1 MGVGP
6 WSMLVCL
13 TVSGAGLLVARPL
26 LGAPQVKKATS
37 QAELLQPTR
46 KLERVPG
53 TTMGGRFVELPQAGG
68 PVVRDNETGRVWQ
81 RAPGASKYAF
91 AAAKAA
97 CDSKVLGGYSDWRL
111 PRIEELKGL
120 MSGPLEAPL
129 PEGHPFTVSGTY
141 WSSTET
147 SEAGAL
153 QILAFNGNMFHDM
166 KTSQHAA
173 WCVRGGGDTAY
184 PNSNPRFQV
193 VGPDVEDTQTGRVWK
208 RQPTSFGGWHA
219 VRLDCRGHGAG
230 WRLPTIAELTGLVDM
245 NAAETK
251 LPPGHPFLNAWAP
264 YDQRPT
270 WSNDS
275 SSISAAATLRFA
287 DGVVGGTDKATP
299 EGMSRCIKMD
309 LGAAWPLGPVGRFA
323 LRLGDAAVLDQ
334 ETRLLWERA
343 PTASGVQYPDA
354 AAACA
359 GKSIAGVG
367 GWRLPTLVE
376 ITTLVDRDITSGAK
390 LPAGHPFVGI
400 VAGDYW
406 TTTPHSSDMKTMD
419 FGNGL
424 PGHMSKMGGH
434 LYGWCV
440 RAEP

>member
-1 MGVGP
+1 MGVRR
-6 WSMLVCL
+6 WSVLVSL
-13 TVSGAGLLVARPL
+13 TVGSAGLVVASPL
-26 LGAPQVKKATS
+26 LAAPKLTKQTTPQV
-37 QAELLQPTR
+37 EVQPAR
-46 KLERVPG
+46 KLEPAAG
-53 TTMGGRFVELPQAGG
+53 TGGGRFAVLPQAGG
-68 PVVRDNETGRVWQ
+68 PVVRDNQSGRMWL
-81 RAPGASKYAF
+81 RAPGTSKYGF

-97 CDSKVLGGYSDWRL
+97 CDAKVVGGYDDWRL

-120 MSGPLEAPL
+120 LAGPVEAPL
-129 PEGHPFTVSGTY
+129 PAGHPFTVSGTY

-147 SEAGAL
+147 SDTGAL
-153 QILAFNGNMFHDM
+153 QILVFNGNMFHDM
-166 KTSQHAA
+166 KTSELGA
-173 WCVRGGGDTAY
+173 WCVRGGGDTSY
-184 PNSNPRFQV
+184 PNSNPRFHV
-193 VGPDVEDTQTGRVWK
+193 IGADVEDAQTGRLWK
-208 RQPTSFGGWHA
+208 RQPTGLAGWHA
-219 VRLDCRGHGAG
+219 ARIECRAHGAG
-230 WRLPTIAELTGLVDM
+230 WRLPTIAELTGLLDM

-251 LPPGHPFLNAWAP
+251 LPAGHPFLNAWAP
-264 YDQRPT
+264 YDQRQI

-287 DGVVGGTDKATP
+287 DGVVGGADKAASD
-299 EGMSRCIKMD
+299 GMSRCIKMD

-343 PTASGVQYPDA
+343 PAASGVQYPDA

-376 ITTLVDRDITSGAK
+376 ITTLIDFNVAGGAK

-400 VAGDYW
+400 VTGDYW
-406 TTTPHSSDMKTMD
+406 TTTPHTSDMKTLD
-419 FGNGL
+419 LGSGQ
-424 PGHMSKMGGH
+424 PSHMSQMGGH